1 MNWTSE
7 RLVRKAEGRIIVI
20 DGDPAIRD
28 SLATLLALD
37 DHEIQIFAAGG
48 DFLRTLAAAPIACIA
63 VEADLPD
70 GSGYAVLDQVRANH
84 PDARLALLTSRKDRN
99 VVARAQAIG
108 VTEIFFK
115 PLIQESLIAFLTSTT
130 RGVVVP
136 SAL

>member
-1 MNWTSE
+1 MRQAGS
-7 RLVRKAEGRIIVI
+7 RIIVI

-37 DHEIQIFAAGG
+37 DHEIQIYAAGG
-48 DFLRTLAAAPIACIA
+48 DFLKTLTTAPITCIA
-63 VEADLPD
+63 AEADLPD
-70 GSGYAVLDQVRANH
+70 GSGYAILDQVRAHH
-84 PDARLALLTSRKDRN
+84 PHARLALLTSRKDRN

-115 PLIQESLIAFLTSTT
+115 PLIQESLIAFLTGAT